1 MSRAQDYERTI
12 KLEKNCDVLYSKAGF
27 DISRVDDT
35 ALQKR
40 GVDIYL
46 NNWVVDEKAAIHYW
60 NQDLQTYC
68 FECST
73 LNNKNKEGWLF
84 QKDSLTTHY
93 SLVYV
98 RAKYEDLNNITR
110 LEILI
115 IPKKSVLSYLKVLGL
130 DDKEKV
136 EGVLSGYGRR
146 DGNKI
151 ECKVSERVKI
161 VQSLRFKNAPVNI
174 IINKQLLYSWA
185 HRVMCL

>member
-12 KLEKNCDVLYSKAGF
+12 KLEKECDALYSKAGF
-27 DISRVDDT
+27 DISRVRDT

-46 NNWVVDEKAAIHYW
+46 NNWVVDEKAAIQYW
-60 NQDLQTYC
+60 NKDLQTYC

-73 LNNKNKEGWLF
+73 LNNKDKEGWLF
-84 QKDSLTTHY
+84 QKNSLTTHY

-98 RAKYEDLNNITR
+98 RAKDEDLDDITS

-130 DDKEKV
+130 DNRKKV

-146 DGNKI
+146 DGSRI
-151 ECKVSERVKI
+151 ECEVSERVKI
-161 VQSLRFKNAPVNI
+161 VQSLRFKNAPINI

>member
-73 LNNKNKEGWLF
+73 LNNKEGWLF

-98 RAKYEDLNNITR
+98 RAKDEDLNNITR